1 MSIECLHGVGQL
13 CNDKAHAINNVAV
26 IVAHGLIDRRLE
38 SAGERVWMVDFVEPA
53 HLGRPRCIWLRK
65 CFPTPPGSTLES
77 MGKALGQKEGQND
90 FFVFE
95 EVRTCAR

>member
-1 MSIECLHGVGQL
+1 MSIEGLERGGQL
-13 CNDKAHAINNVAV
+13 RNDKTNAIDDVAV
-26 IVAHGLIDRRLE
+26 AVAHRLVDRRLE